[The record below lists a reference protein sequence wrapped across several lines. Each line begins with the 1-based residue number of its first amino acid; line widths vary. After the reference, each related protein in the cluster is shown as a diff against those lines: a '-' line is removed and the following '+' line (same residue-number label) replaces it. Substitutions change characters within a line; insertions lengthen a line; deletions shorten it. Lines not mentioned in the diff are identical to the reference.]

1 MDDKEFVAKAV
12 VGETADGRS
21 SKEFSVITDDKEF
34 SVITDD
40 KEFVA
45 KAVVGEAAAD
55 GRTGEEPS
63 VIMDDKE
70 FVAKAVVGET
80 VGGGQ
85 MSLYEDDAA
94 KK

>member
-1 MDDKEFVAKAV
+1 MTAEDGRVGEELGVIMDDKEFVAKAV
-12 VGETADGRS
+12 VGETADGRRG
-21 SKEFSVITDDKEF
+21 KEFSVIT
-34 SVITDD
+34 
-40 KEFVA
+40 
-45 KAVVGEAAAD
+45 
-55 GRTGEEPS
+55 
-63 VIMDDKE
+63 DDKE